1 MFARQLF
8 TKFVN
13 VGVQWNK

>member
-8 TKFVN
+8 TRFVN